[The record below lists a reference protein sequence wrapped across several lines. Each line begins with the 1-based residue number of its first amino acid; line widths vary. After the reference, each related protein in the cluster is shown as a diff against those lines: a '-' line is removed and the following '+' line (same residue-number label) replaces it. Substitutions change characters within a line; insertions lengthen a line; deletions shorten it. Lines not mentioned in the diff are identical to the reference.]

1 MVETATFVPE
11 AVAEIGD
18 EIGDANAVIALSGG
32 VDSSVAA
39 ALAYEAIG
47 DQLTPVYVDTGLMR
61 KGETDQI
68 RETFDYMESLRIVD
82 AKDRFLE
89 ALAGV
94 TDPEEKREVIGEQ
107 FIREFER
114 EAKDTDADYLVQGT
128 IYPDRIES
136 EGGIKSHHNVGGLP
150 EVVDFDGI
158 VEPVR
163 DLYKDEVREVARH
176 LGLDEI
182 VAERMPFPGPG
193 LAVRVIGEVTDEK
206 LEVARLACHVVEE
219 ELEEYEPWQALA
231 AVIGKATGVKGDN
244 RVHGWVVSVRSVESR
259 DGMTARAQE
268 IDWETLQRIQS
279 RITGGHEN
287 VARVVYDVTHKP
299 PATIE
304 YE

>member
-1 MVETATFVPE
+1 MVNVEEFIDEATTEISE
-11 AVAEIGD
+11 AV
-18 EIGDANAVIALSGG
+18 GDANAIIALSGG

-39 ALAYEAIG
+39 ALAYRAIG
-47 DQLTPVYVDTGLMR
+47 EQLTPVYVDTGLMR

-68 RETFDYMESLRIVD
+68 RETFSFMESLEVVE
-82 AKDRFLE
+82 AQERFLD

-94 TDPEEKREVIGEQ
+94 TDPEKKRHVIGEQ

-114 EAKDTDADYLVQGT
+114 EATETDAEYLVQGT

-136 EGGIKSHHNVGGLP
+136 EGNIKSHHNVGGLP
-150 EVVDFDGI
+150 DVVDFEGI

-163 DLYKDEVREVARH
+163 DLYKDEVREVARA
-176 LGLDEI
+176 LDLEAVI
-182 VAERMPFPGPG
+182 SERMPFPGPG
-193 LAVRVIGEVTDEK
+193 LAVRIIGEITEEK
-206 LEVARLACHVVEE
+206 LEVARDACHIVEE
-219 ELEEYEPWQALA
+219 EVAEHDPWQAFA

-259 DGMTARAQE
+259 DGMTARAQNLP
-268 IDWETLQRIQS
+268 WETLQRIQS
-279 RITGGHEN
+279 RITGEN
-287 VARVVYDVTHKP
+287 DDVARVVYDVTHKP

>member
-1 MVETATFVPE
+1 MVDTNEFIDDAI
-11 AVAEIGD
+11 AEIDEQVGD
-18 EIGDANAVIALSGG
+18 SDAVIALSGG

-39 ALAYEAIG
+39 ALAYEALG
-47 DQLTPVYVDTGLMR
+47 DQLIPVYVDTGLMR
-61 KGETDQI
+61 KGETEQVE
-68 RETFDYMESLRIVD
+68 ETFSYMESLEIVD
-82 AKDRFLE
+82 AHERFLDE
-89 ALAGV
+89 LSGI
-94 TDPEEKREVIGEQ
+94 TDPEEKRKIVGER

-114 EAKDTDADYLVQGT
+114 EARAAEAEYLVQGT

-150 EVVDFDGI
+150 EVVDFEGI

-163 DLYKDEVREVARH
+163 ELYKDEVREVARA
-176 LGLDEI
+176 LDLESV

-193 LAVRVIGEVTDEK
+193 LAVRVLGEVTEEK
-206 LEVARLACHVVEE
+206 LTVAREATHIVEE
-219 ELEEYEPWQALA
+219 ELEEYDPWQALA

-244 RVHGWVVSVRSVESR
+244 RVHGWVVSVRAVESR

-268 IDWETLQRIQS
+268 LDWDTLQRLQS
-279 RITGGHEN
+279 RITGSLEN
-287 VARVVYDVTHKP
+287 VSRVVYDVTHKP

>member
-1 MVETATFVPE
+1 MQDTREFIDE
-11 AVAEIGD
+11 AIAEIRE
-18 EIGDANAVIALSGG
+18 EIGDARAVIGLSGG
-32 VDSSVAA
+32 VDSSTTA
-39 ALAYEAIG
+39 ALVYEAIG

-61 KGETDQI
+61 KGETDSI
-68 RETFDYMESLRIVD
+68 REMFDYMESLRIVD
-82 AKDRFLE
+82 ARERFLDN
-89 ALAGV
+89 LAGV
-94 TDPEEKREVIGEQ
+94 VDPEEKRAVIGEQ

-114 EAKDTDADYLVQGT
+114 EARDVDADYLVQGT

-150 EVVDFDGI
+150 ERIDFEGI

-163 DLYKDEVREVARH
+163 DLYKDEVREVARE
-176 LGLDEI
+176 LGLEE
-182 VAERMPFPGPG
+182 VVSERMPFPGPG
-193 LAVRVIGEVTDEK
+193 LAVRVIGEVTEEK
-206 LEVARLACHVVEE
+206 LEVAREASAIVED
-219 ELEEYEPWQALA
+219 ELEDYEPWQALA

-268 IDWETLQRIQS
+268 LDWETLQRIQS
-279 RITGGHEN
+279 RITGTSEN

>member
-1 MVETATFVPE
+1 MVDTDTFVPE
-11 AVAEIGD
+11 AVAEIED
-18 EIGDANAVIALSGG
+18 EIGDSNAVIALSGG

-47 DQLTPVYVDTGLMR
+47 DRLTPVYVDTGLMR
-61 KGETDQI
+61 KGETGQI
-68 RETFDYMESLRIVD
+68 RETFSFMESLEIVD

-89 ALAGV
+89 ALTGV
-94 TDPEEKREVIGEQ
+94 TDPEEKRKIIGEQ

-114 EAKDTDADYLVQGT
+114 EALEADADYLVQGT

-176 LGLDEI
+176 LNLDEL

-193 LAVRVIGEVTDEK
+193 LAVRVIGEVTEEK
-206 LEVARLACHVVEE
+206 LEVARDACHVVEE
-219 ELEEYEPWQALA
+219 ELEEYDPWQALA

-268 IDWETLQRIQS
+268 LDWETLQRIQS
-279 RITGGHEN
+279 RITGQNEN